1 MEIDA
6 IDKQILKTL
15 QRNGKIA
22 IKELAQKV
30 NLSTTP
36 VFQRVKRLEK
46 NGIIAHYAAIIN
58 PDKLGPRIIVFAE
71 VNLKIHKQHELE
83 AFEKTMESMREVLEC
98 HHITGKYDYLL
109 KISVRDMTEY
119 RQFIMDHISKIKNID
134 NITSS
139 IALKEVKKDLGQ
151 IF

>member
-139 IALKEVKKDLGQ
+139 
-151 IF
+151 

>member
-1 MEIDA
+1 MQIDD
-6 IDKQILKTL
+6 IDKKIIQIL
-15 QRNGKIA
+15 QEEGKIA
-22 IKELAQKV
+22 TKELAERV

-46 NGIIAHYAAIIN
+46 NGIISNYAAIIN
-58 PDKLGPRIIVFAE
+58 PEKLGPRIIVFAE
-71 VNLKIHKQHELE
+71 VNLKIHKQQELE
-83 AFEKTMESMREVLEC
+83 EFEKTMSDLKEVLEC

-119 RQFIMDHISKIKNID
+119 RQFIMDRISKIKNID

-139 IALKEVKKDLGQ
+139 IALKEVKKDRIVQL
-151 IF
+151 